1 MEIIDNETGERKGE
15 MERRKE
21 KVSKIVDEIDG
32 GKKTEKK
39 GRGKRR

>member
-15 MERRKE
+15 MEKRKE
-21 KVSKIVDEIDG
+21 RVSKIVDETDG
-32 GKKTEKK
+32 GKRQK